1 MRLCV
6 DCNKEL
12 GYGHKNLRCRSCS
25 MKFQV
30 LTGIRKKVPKRYC
43 KECGKEINKY
53 HKSLRCRKCA
63 NFKVNNERIRIKKQY
78 YCKLCNKEI
87 TRNSKSGMCGSC
99 SCKEKLKNKRNHP
112 MFGKKFDYK
121 PRPKMKGKP
130 AWNKGNKKIKY
141 CIECNKIL
149 GDLRSTRCKS
159 CNRKNITLSD
169 ETKKKIC
176 KTMKKKIKEGTYT
189 GYTFKKGNSISKGIV
204 RSEEYKNKM
213 SLVKKGYKHTD
224 EAKEKMSNSK
234 KGTLLL
240 DKNPNWQGGKSFE
253 PYNID
258 WTNSLRRS
266 IRERDNYLCRICKN
280 KGSCVHHIDYNKKN
294 CNTDNLITLCRKC
307 HVKTNFKRDF
317 WITYFS
323 KL

>member
-1 MRLCV
+1 MLNC
-6 DCNKEL
+6 
-12 GYGHKNLRCRSCS
+12 
-25 MKFQV
+25 
-30 LTGIRKKVPKRYC
+30 I
-43 KECGKEINKY
+43 ECGKK
-53 HKSLRCRKCA
+53 
-63 NFKVNNERIRIKKQY
+63 
-78 YCKLCNKEI
+78 
-87 TRNSKSGMCGSC
+87 
-99 SCKEKLKNKRNHP
+99 
-112 MFGKKFDYK
+112 
-121 PRPKMKGKP
+121 
-130 AWNKGNKKIKY
+130 
-141 CIECNKIL
+141 L
-149 GDLRSTRCKS
+149 GDRRSIRCKKCS
-159 CNRKNITLSD
+159 RKRIIIT
-169 ETKKKIC
+169 EEIKKKISN
-176 KTMKKKIKEGTYT
+176 TMKRKIREGTYT

-240 DKNPNWQGGKSFE
+240 DKNPNWCGGKSFE
-253 PYNID
+253 QYSFN
-258 WTNSLRRS
+258 WRETLKKA

-323 KL
+323 NL